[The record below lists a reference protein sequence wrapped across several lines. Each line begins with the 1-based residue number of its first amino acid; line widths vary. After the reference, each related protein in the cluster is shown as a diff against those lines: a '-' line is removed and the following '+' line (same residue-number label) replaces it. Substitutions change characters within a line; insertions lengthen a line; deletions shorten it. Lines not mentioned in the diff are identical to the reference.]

1 MSAPGLYLPGGD
13 FVRFSEAPR
22 RLGAS
27 MSTARPLSAHI
38 ATRQRG
44 PDFVGLGMWLPNPD
58 PILKRQG
65 KDIAVYR
72 ELRSDAHT
80 GGCIRRRKAAV
91 RALEWRV
98 ERDRASAR
106 MHKVAQAVLEQLD
119 LDALIDQMLDA
130 TLYGWQPLEILWQQ
144 RPGQAPTV
152 QHIVG
157 KPPEWFLFDADA
169 RLRFRS
175 REHPLHGEL
184 LPERKFLLAR
194 QEASYA
200 NPYGF
205 ADLSMCFWPVTFK
218 RGGLRYWVKFA
229 EKYGSPWAVGKQP
242 RNSPQPESD
251 RLLEQLEAMI
261 EDAVAVIPDDASV
274 EMIQA
279 AGSSGNA
286 SAYELL
292 LKFCRSE
299 VAIALLG
306 QNQST
311 EADST
316 RASATAGLDVATDI
330 RDGDKRL
337 VEGVINSQLLRWIV
351 DLHEGEGA
359 PAPRFVMWQDEEVS
373 KAQAER
379 DEILSRAIRMG
390 GLSPEY
396 FKRVYELEDGDLPEQ
411 PETPLQPL
419 QTGAQDLGPYR
430 RFLPAAGADVPA
442 AAQKPALAFY
452 KTAPAA
458 LFAEPPAETSGVQ
471 PGDTE
476 AHAARLAAQLAPA
489 GQAIV
494 ADWMRRIEQHLSA
507 ASDWQQLQ
515 QRIAS
520 AFDEL
525 PEDALV
531 EVMHLA
537 MTAARLAGM
546 HDVQQEARP

>member
-1 MSAPGLYLPGGD
+1 MPLP
-13 FVRFSEAPR
+13 
-22 RLGAS
+22 
-27 MSTARPLSAHI
+27 RPLAQHI
-38 ATRQRG
+38 ATRQRR
-44 PDFVGLGMWLPNPD
+44 PDLLIGNLWLPNPD
-58 PILKRQG
+58 PILKKLGR
-65 KDIAVYR
+65 DIEAYR

-91 RALEWRV
+91 KAMEWRI
-98 ERDRASAR
+98 ERDKASAR
-106 MHKVAQAVLEQLD
+106 MHRLVQGIFEQLD
-119 LDALIDQMLDA
+119 LGALINDIMEA
-130 TLYGWQPLEILWQQ
+130 VLYGYQPLEILWQQ
-144 RPGQAPTV
+144 RPDRAPELAE
-152 QHIVG
+152 IIG
-157 KPPEWFLFDADA
+157 KPPEWFLFDSEA
-169 RLRFRS
+169 RLRFKS
-175 REHPLHGEL
+175 RERLLHGEL

-218 RGGLRYWVKFA
+218 RGGMRFWFKFA
-229 EKYGSPWAVGKQP
+229 EKYGMPWAVGKQP

-279 AGSSGNA
+279 TSSNGNA
-286 SAYELL
+286 SAYENLL
-292 LKFCRSE
+292 MFCRSE

-316 RASATAGLDVATDI
+316 HASAMAGLGVTYEL

-337 VEGVINSQLLRWIV
+337 VEGVLNSQLIRWIV
-351 DLHEGEGA
+351 DLHEGEAA
-359 PAPRFVMWQDEEVS
+359 PAPRFELYEEEQVS

-379 DEILSRAIRMG
+379 DDILIRG
-390 GLSPEY
+390 GVHFSKEY
-396 FKRVYELEDGDLPEQ
+396 YKRIYGFEDGDFEVGERAQ
-411 PETPLQPL
+411 Q
-419 QTGAQDLGPYR
+419 GAGLGGSGD
-430 RFLPAAGADVPA
+430 AAPSA
-442 AAQKPALAFY
+442 AAQAQAVQKAAKAEYAEPAINAHQRSDGSEY
-452 KTAPAA
+452 AEPAA
-458 LFAEPPAETSGVQ
+458 DATA
-471 PGDTE
+471 
-476 AHAARLAAQLAPA
+476 
-489 GQAIV
+489 AIV